1 MYTKLKRN
9 GLGQEIG
16 LKYLPP
22 VAFRQ
27 QEVEDFTWA
36 VLGNPG
42 RFCCW

>member
-1 MYTKLKRN
+1 MNTKLIRS
-9 GLGQEIG
+9 GLGQEVG
-16 LKYLPP
+16 LKFLPP

-42 RFCCW
+42 QLK